1 MGKRENQKAAAR
13 VKKGG
18 FEVAIDPF
26 ERSVGFRGCPLCRS
40 PHSPFSSFPYFN
52 ARNYAMC
59 FASTERLCISEGR
72 MASGRE

>member
-26 ERSVGFRGCPLCRS
+26 ERSVGFRGCPLCPPS
-40 PHSPFSSFPYFN
+40 HYPVSSLS
-52 ARNYAMC
+52 YA
-59 FASTERLCISEGR
+59 ALWPTEGVSKPPKR
-72 MASGRE
+72 